1 MKKTTSIHIKG
12 INFIIEEDAYE
23 TLQNYMARL
32 ERKLSNTKGKEEII
46 EDIELRIAELFNAE
60 LGNSKAVIEQKD
72 VAKTIAILGEP
83 EQYIDE
89 EGGEEFEANN
99 THKNEEYQENRGEYA
114 RNEKKLYRDMEKASI
129 AGVCS
134 GLSAYFNIDLIIVRI
149 IFVLLF
155 FGGGFGFPLYIVLW
169 IVLPTANSHIDR
181 LRMRGRPI
189 TVDSVREEV
198 EMAAARLTK
207 SSREFEQHLKTET
220 VFTKG
225 ANTIGRV
232 ISKIVGLFLLIFGFA
247 FSIIFVFGFVLRKGV
262 VPVTNE
268 NGMLTPYEFGNLV
281 FEPYQMNIIWW
292 VGGTMLLI
300 FIIYIVA
307 TAMRFILNIRYPW
320 YKYLTRFTIVAMVTT
335 VIFGFYIGTTVAR
348 EFSFDSEIKTEI
360 ATTET
365 PFEVTYTSLHNKTH
379 QNKNIRSRHNSEMT
393 IKNGYIFHE
402 GYRIRLRES
411 MDSSYH
417 IYHIRTANGPSNR
430 QSLSRAKNIRFS
442 GKLNGDKLVL
452 PNYYSYPTFDKI
464 RAQRIRLVIEIPA
477 GKTIKFRDDY
487 YNANEDSY
495 ELWVPSMN
503 WDDPE
508 WDDY

>member
-23 TLQNYMARL
+23 TLKNYMARL

-46 EDIELRIAELFNAE
+46 EDIELRVAELFTTE
-60 LGNSKAVIEQKD
+60 LGGTKEVIEQKD
-72 VAKTIAILGEP
+72 VDKTIAILGEP

-89 EGGEEFEANN
+89 DGTEEFESNGN
-99 THKNEEYQENRGEYA
+99 DRNEGFQENRGEYS
-114 RNEKKLYRDMEKASI
+114 RSEKKLYRDMEKASI

-149 IFVLLF
+149 IFVLLL

-198 EMAAARLTK
+198 EMAAQRLTK
-207 SSREFEQHLKTET
+207 SSREFEQHLKTDT

-225 ANTIGRV
+225 ANTIGRL
-232 ISKIVGLFLLIFGFA
+232 ISKVIGLFLLVFGFC
-247 FSIIFVFGFVLRKGV
+247 FSIVFVFGFVLRKGI

-281 FEPYQMNIIWW
+281 FEPYQMSIIWW
-292 VGGTMLLI
+292 VGGAMLLI
-300 FIIYIVA
+300 FIVYIVA

-320 YKYLTRFTIVAMVTT
+320 YKYLTRFTIVAMITT
-335 VIFGFYIGTTVAR
+335 VVFGFYVGTTVAR

-360 ATTET
+360 ASTET
-365 PFEVTYTSLHNKTH
+365 PFEITYTSLHTIANT
-379 QNKNIRSRHNSEMT
+379 NKNIRSRHNSEMT
-393 IKNGYIFHE
+393 IRKGYIFQE

-411 MDSSYH
+411 ADSSYH
-417 IYHIRTANGPSNR
+417 VYYIKTSNGRSNGR
-430 QSLSRAKNIRFS
+430 SLDRAKNIRFS
-442 GKLNGDKLVL
+442 GTLVGKIL
-452 PNYYSYPTFDKI
+452 ESPNYYSYPITDKI
-464 RAQRIRLVIEIPA
+464 RAQRIRIVVEIPP
-477 GKTIKFRDDY
+477 GKTIKFRDEY
-487 YNANEDSY
+487 YDAGEDSH

-508 WDDY
+508 WDD